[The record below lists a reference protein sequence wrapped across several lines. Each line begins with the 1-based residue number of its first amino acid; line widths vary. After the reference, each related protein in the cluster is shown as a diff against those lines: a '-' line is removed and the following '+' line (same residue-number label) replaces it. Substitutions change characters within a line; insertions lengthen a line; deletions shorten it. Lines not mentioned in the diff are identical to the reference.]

1 MANGRDNCGST
12 RSEYFVQLASVV
24 CVGDFLNGDTLL
36 AHLES
41 PLLAKLDRGLSC
53 DTREDRA
60 LKHGSY
66 NLAVNNEEDVHCT
79 YFFYVLS
86 LNAVKPEHL

>member
-1 MANGRDNCGST
+1 MAYGRDNCGST
-12 RSEYFVQLASVV
+12 RSEYFVQLACVV
-24 CVGDFLNGDTLL
+24 CVGNLLDSYSSL

-66 NLAVNNEEDVHCT
+66 NLAVNNEEDVHSA